1 MLKSLGFV
9 PPLVFIDLF
18 FSYMLANKTHAMV
31 AVLSMD
37 HHATLNTLDWLYDTP
52 CATKKVKYKTRKETG
67 LVPKTSGPR
76 KFSKK
81 TPTKPKVEAYKHSI
95 LRLIPACQFRKEKK
109 CLEKC
114 LSIANS

>member
-1 MLKSLGFV
+1 MNDVLVPPYYVLMLKSLGFV

-52 CATKKVKYKTRKETG
+52 CAIKKVKYKTRKETG

-81 TPTKPKVEAYKHSI
+81 NPTKPKMEAFNI
-95 LRLIPACQFRKEKK
+95 
-109 CLEKC
+109 
-114 LSIANS
+114 